1 MRTVSYRL
9 GDLARATINIG
20 KVAEN
25 EYTRVQ
31 FNAADILAE
40 YPAATAALSVIN
52 PAGTAY
58 PAAVTREGDLI
69 IWDVTDADLTE
80 AGQGELQLT
89 LTENGVVIKSYIART
104 RIERSIVASGSTP
117 DPVQNWLDDAE
128 QALNTFPAG
137 GSEGQVLTKKSGTDY
152 DAEWR
157 TPSGGGGGTSDYN
170 DLDNKPQIAG
180 TTLSGNKSLADLGIA
195 SAEAVSAKYTKP
207 QTGIPAD
214 DIADGV
220 IPVLTDLIDDTAGDG
235 DTNKVW
241 SADKSAE
248 EVTSLSSAITT
259 LEGEVEGISSDIGGY
274 VSDWL
279 DEHPEA
285 TTTVQD
291 GSITEAKLASDVL
304 DKLYGKT
311 EMSVS
316 ATANGWRLN
325 ESDGLCSSNNSYKMV
340 KYQVTAGDVVK
351 VVSDDRFQFQ
361 SVASV
366 PAYGTSNRVGDTTYG
381 TGTFFLTVPSGA
393 TYLIVSTLA
402 TGSTANAYACE
413 EITGYIE
420 ELEGQIKAED
430 AKIDDRTLYPSTNK
444 YDPSKQTQDTIS
456 PHYYVNG
463 VPYSTTQ
470 FDSSWN
476 CTAPIPVKASTK
488 YALGLVPAVND
499 SIVKPWADA
508 ASGWFA
514 YDADGNYISGGSGN
528 VFTTPA
534 NTATI
539 RFNYYIAL
547 DTVSLSVLNQRCV
560 LVEGEELP
568 SNFIAYNEM
577 TMKQKVETA
586 GRNVN
591 YVIHDDGEGV
601 TLIAK
606 YNALNDIA
614 ITLEKKGGNDLFD
627 FYSFGL
633 IGNTSKDISKTADSQ
648 TIFLST
654 GSDWFAPFVV
664 KAINNIDGD
673 STSSDTFTGG
683 NHQYN
688 NTGTGSTATARGTAL
703 VFKADNM
710 AVTSGSGS
718 CSRFEM
724 DWTNLVQATN
734 TKKSDG
740 TGREVLQENHRL
752 IFDGD
757 RFEFFVDLI
766 PLEDVKMM
774 VWYGVQWTWESGQ
787 NTPYPKVR
795 YIGATDRDE
804 HECDSAASASGD
816 TSCCHVVGYGSNHE
830 IRLDIDENYDLGD
843 HKFYQTGTGAI
854 FTATYGKGYCNF
866 FNITDLAE
874 DAMYSLH
881 GWYQFKSRT

>member
-1 MRTVSYRL
+1 MGL
-9 GDLARATINIG
+9 GAAIPFIKGLA
-20 KVAEN
+20 
-25 EYTRVQ
+25 
-31 FNAADILAE
+31 
-40 YPAATAALSVIN
+40 P
-52 PAGTAY
+52 
-58 PAAVTREGDLI
+58 
-69 IWDVTDADLTE
+69 
-80 AGQGELQLT
+80 
-89 LTENGVVIKSYIART
+89 
-104 RIERSIVASGSTP
+104 
-117 DPVQNWLDDAE
+117 
-128 QALNTFPAG
+128 
-137 GSEGQVLTKKSGTDY
+137 
-152 DAEWR
+152 
-157 TPSGGGGGTSDYN
+157 
-170 DLDNKPQIAG
+170 KPI
-180 TTLSGNKSLADLGIA
+180 D
-195 SAEAVSAKYTKP
+195 
-207 QTGIPAD
+207 PAD
-214 DIADGV
+214 VDTAV
-220 IPVLTDLIDDTAGDG
+220 AAYLEEHPEATCPIDDTAGEG
-235 DTNKVW
+235 DTDKVL
-241 SADKSAE
+241 SADK
-248 EVTSLSSAITT
+248 VTELVDTLSEAIVP
-259 LEGEVEGISSDIGGY
+259 L
-274 VSDWL
+274 
-279 DEHPEA
+279 
-285 TTTVQD
+285 QD
-291 GSITEAKLASDVL
+291 GQYEKIEK
-304 DKLYGKT
+304 
-311 EMSVS
+311 SVAAS
-316 ATANGWRLN
+316 ATGWRLN
-325 ESDGLCSSNNSYKMV
+325 ESDGLCSESSGYSLV
-340 KYQVTAGDVVK
+340 KYTVTAGDVVK
-351 VVSDDRFQFQ
+351 IVSDDRFQFQ
-361 SVASV
+361 TVASV
-366 PAYGTSNRVGDTTYG
+366 PSYGTSNRVGQTYG
-381 TGTFFLTVPSGA
+381 EGTFILTVPDTA
-393 TYLIVSTLA
+393 TYLIFSTPS
-402 TGSTANAYACE
+402 TGSIAKAYDCE
-413 EITGYIE
+413 EMLTAFD
-420 ELEGQIKAED
+420 ELKSQVASED

-444 YDPSKQTQDTIS
+444 YDPSKQTSETIS
-456 PHYYVNG
+456 PHYYVSG

-470 FDSSWN
+470 FDGSWN
-476 CTAPIPVKASTK
+476 CTAPIPVKANTK

-499 SIVKPWADA
+499 SIVKPWANA
-508 ASGWFA
+508 SSGWFA

-577 TMKQKVETA
+577 TMKQKVETV

-627 FYSFGL
+627 FYSLGL
-633 IGNTSKDISKTADSQ
+633 IGNTSKDISRTADSQ

-664 KAINNIDGD
+664 KARNNIDGD
-673 STSSDTFTGG
+673 DTSSDTFTGG

-688 NTGTGSTATARGTAL
+688 NTGSGSTPTARGTAL

-710 AVTSGSGS
+710 EVTEGSGS
-718 CSRFEM
+718 CSHFEM

-734 TKKSDG
+734 TKKADG

-774 VWYGVQWTWESGQ
+774 VWYGAQWTWESGQ

-804 HECDSAASASGD
+804 HECESATSTSGD
-816 TSCCHVVGYGSNHE
+816 HTCCHVVGYGNNHE

-843 HKFYQTGTGAI
+843 HKFYPSGTSAI
-854 FTATYGKGYCNF
+854 FTQTYGKGYCNF
-866 FNITDLAE
+866 FNVDDLAE